1 MDFRDQVALVTGGSS
16 GIGLA
21 TARLLAVHGAHVW
34 LLARDPARLATALAH
49 VELGSTAPAGSCGY
63 VVADVADP
71 QQVELA
77 VAEVCNRAG
86 VPDLVI
92 NSAGVT
98 QPGYFLDLDLA
109 VFHENMAVNYFGT
122 LHVIKAV
129 APRMVARGSGHI
141 VNISSLAGLI
151 GLFGYT
157 AYGASK
163 FAVRGLSDVLRAE
176 LKPHGINMSIVFPP
190 DTDTPQL
197 AFETPL
203 KPLET
208 KALASNARVLSA
220 ETVAVEILHGVAR
233 GEYMII
239 PGNEGKMLFRLS
251 GLVGTTVYPIIDL
264 LLSRVRRKKE
274 AST

>member
-1 MDFRDQVALVTGGSS
+1 MDFRDQVVLVTGGSS

-21 TARLLAVHGAHVW
+21 TARLLAAHGAHVW
-34 LLARDPARLATALAH
+34 LLARDATRLARALTQVAL
-49 VELGSTAPAGSCGY
+49 ESTAPEGSCGY

-77 VAEVCNRAG
+77 VAEVCSRAG

-92 NSAGVT
+92 NSAGLT
-98 QPGYFLDLDLA
+98 QPGYFLDLDLT
-109 VFHENMAVNYFGT
+109 VFRQNMDINYFGT

-141 VNISSLAGLI
+141 VNIASLTGLI
-151 GLFGYT
+151 GVFGYT

-163 FAVRGLSDVLRAE
+163 FAVRGLSDALRAE

-197 AFETPL
+197 AFETPM
-203 KPLET
+203 KPFET

-220 ETVAVEILHGVAR
+220 ETVAVDILRGVAR
-233 GEYMII
+233 GRYMII
-239 PGNEGKMLFRLS
+239 PGDEGKFLFRLS
-251 GLVGTTVYPIIDL
+251 GLAGTTVYPIIDL
-264 LLSRVRRKKE
+264 LLSRARRKKG
-274 AST
+274 APA